1 MDKLV
6 ALRSEQAA
14 TTENLRNVSYQS
26 LLAPFY
32 YKAGDFLSNYIQL
45 NTDELGTVK
54 PFQEEPE
61 DDSDEEEEEEDGDTA
76 NGQEETVNQPPVV

>member
-1 MDKLV
+1 MIDKLV
-6 ALRSEQAA
+6 ALRKEQSSMSEKV
-14 TTENLRNVSYQS
+14 RNVNYES

-32 YKAGDFLSNYIQL
+32 YRAGDFLANYILL

-61 DDSDEEEEEEDGDTA
+61 AEGSDEYE
-76 NGQEETVNQPPVV
+76 